1 MFTALA
7 LASLVSTV
15 QVQGT
20 VLEQHSRWQ
29 DGLIVTDTTLRVD
42 GVSAGDAPA
51 GTIGSAVTVR
61 HLGGVVDGVAQVAF
75 GEDSITAA
83 SGQHVVVGLVR
94 EGTTWFVAASAHD
107 HFSKSETGG
116 TTSTDAIGYVRAM
129 TDINQSCSGEPIALH
144 WPEGDTHYVRESD
157 TPNGVS
163 AADAEV
169 AVRASFDAW
178 ATVGCSYFGL
188 SFDGQVDH
196 PQVGYNGNGDNT
208 NVVAYVEHD
217 WQGKRSTQ
225 AITLLTFGC
234 NDGVILDADILVN
247 ADNFRFTTDPEND
260 DEDRRDLQNVLTH
273 EAGHFVG
280 FAHSPDPASTMFAT
294 VTADETQKR
303 DLTDSDRAGM
313 CVAYP
318 VERGP
323 LDAGSPL
330 AAGCSVAAGGSNG
343 GNRGLATG
351 LALLAIFSF
360 AGLKSRARRS
370 NHARGR

>member
-1 MFTALA
+1 MHTALA
-7 LASLVSTV
+7 LASFISTV

-20 VLEQHSRWQ
+20 VLDQQSRWQ

-42 GVSAGDAPA
+42 GVTEGEAPA

-75 GEDSITAA
+75 GEDSLSAVA
-83 SGQHVVVGLVR
+83 GERVAVRLQR
-94 EGTTWFVAASAHD
+94 EGTTWFVAADAAHT
-107 HFSKSETGG
+107 HASKSETG
-116 TTSTDAIGYVRAM
+116 STDATGYVRAM
-129 TDINQSCSGEPIALH
+129 TDINQSCGGEPIALH
-144 WPEGDTHYVRESD
+144 WPEGDTHYVLDSD
-157 TPNGVS
+157 SPHGVS
-163 AADAEV
+163 AADGEA

-196 PQVGYNGNGDNT
+196 PEVGYNGNSDNT

-217 WQGKRSTQ
+217 WKGKRSTQ

-260 DEDRRDLQNVLTH
+260 DDDRRDLQNVLTH

-280 FAHSPDPASTMFAT
+280 FAHSPDPTSTMFAT

-303 DLTDSDRAGM
+303 DLTDFDRAGM

-318 VERGP
+318 ADRGP
-323 LDAGSPL
+323 LAVKVPGI
-330 AAGCSVAAGGSNG
+330 AGCSVVAGGSHG

-351 LALLAIFSF
+351 LALLTIFSL